1 MLGWCV
7 AKISLKLKNKSF
19 ITVILSL
26 CFFALYYFVY
36 FKAQDLIQNLL
47 MNAVVYGE
55 KVHIRFICLE
65 KLEKGTF

>member
-1 MLGWCV
+1 M
-7 AKISLKLKNKSF
+7 
-19 ITVILSL
+19 ILSL

-55 KVHIRFICLE
+55 K
-65 KLEKGTF
+65 